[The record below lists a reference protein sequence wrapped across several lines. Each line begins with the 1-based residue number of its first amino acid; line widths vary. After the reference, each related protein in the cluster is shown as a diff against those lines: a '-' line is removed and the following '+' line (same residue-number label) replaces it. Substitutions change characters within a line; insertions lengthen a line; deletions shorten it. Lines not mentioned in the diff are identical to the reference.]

1 MNDKNLIPA
10 KCFKQCSE
18 DLRNGTQHTYVV
30 VVAESLE
37 LEVRQQTC
45 EGLLGLFQR
54 L

>member
-1 MNDKNLIPA
+1 
-10 KCFKQCSE
+10 
-18 DLRNGTQHTYVV
+18 V

-54 L
+54 LW